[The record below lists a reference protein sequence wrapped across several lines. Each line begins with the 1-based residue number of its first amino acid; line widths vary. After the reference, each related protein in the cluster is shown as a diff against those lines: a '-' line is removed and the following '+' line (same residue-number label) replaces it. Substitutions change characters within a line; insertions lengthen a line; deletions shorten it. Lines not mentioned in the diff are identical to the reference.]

1 MAILWVIAT
10 VAILLVT
17 AAILAELLNLGNLHR
32 DEPEL
37 DEHQAEQNTR
47 PHAHIKVIRK

>member
-1 MAILWVIAT
+1 MAILWVVAVI
-10 VAILLVT
+10 AILLVT
-17 AAILAELLNLGNLHR
+17 AAILAELLNLGNLRR

-37 DEHQAEQNTR
+37 NELEAKRNTR